1 MSKKYKCKVVETYTK
16 VIEIPD
22 DVDIGDID
30 LSEIYDFSMPDDS
43 EETFIP
49 IINNSVVDLVYKEEC
64 FMESN
69 NE

>member
-1 MSKKYKCKVVETYTK
+1 MSKKYKCTLVETYTK
-16 VIEIPD
+16 FIEIPD
-22 DVDIGDID
+22 DVDIVNID
-30 LSEIYDFSMPDDS
+30 LSEIYDFSMPEDS

>member
-1 MSKKYKCKVVETYTK
+1 MSKKYKCTLVETYTK
-16 VIEIPD
+16 FIEIPD
-22 DVDIGDID
+22 DVDIGNID
-30 LSEIYDFSMPDDS
+30 LSEIYDFSMPEDS